1 MKPGRI
7 TSSPPRPSLWR
18 VWLAESGLLIV
29 AAVAT
34 GLVDPLAGRSLLI
47 GGLLFL
53 VPQVWFGWRVFRHR
67 GAAVAREVAH
77 GFYRAETGKFLLTG
91 AGFATVFVA
100 VRPLHAAA
108 FFGAYI
114 ALYVMNMVLLARHR
128 EL

>member
-1 MKPGRI
+1 MRSGGI
-7 TSSPPRPSLWR
+7 TNSLSRPLLWR
-18 VWLAESGLLIV
+18 LWAAESGLLIM
-29 AAVAT
+29 AAVVT

-53 VPQVWFGWRVFRHR
+53 LPQAWFGWRAFRYR
-67 GAAVAREVAH
+67 GAVVAREVVR
-77 GFYRAETGKFLLTG
+77 GFYRAEAGKFLLTG
-91 AGFATVFVA
+91 AGFAAVFVA

-114 ALYVMNMVLLARHR
+114 ALYVMNMVLLARHH

>member
-7 TSSPPRPSLWR
+7 TGSPPRPSLWR
-18 VWLAESGLLIV
+18 VWLAEFGLLIV
-29 AAVAT
+29 AAVAA

-67 GAAVAREVAH
+67 GAAVAREVAR

-91 AGFATVFVA
+91 AGFAAVFVA